1 LEHQRKVQ
9 EAMKAKS
16 RVPDDMEMKA
26 IKTTGAMEEGDAV
39 FGAGAEVNLDSQVC
53 VSFPFDP
60 IAFLAWL
67 HYNSCIYILSNIIPL
82 YLHDNSCITVT
93 NFYCRSRRTHDY
105 NPNHI

>member
-1 LEHQRKVQ
+1 
-9 EAMKAKS
+9 
-16 RVPDDMEMKA
+16 
-26 IKTTGAMEEGDAV
+26 MEEGDAV